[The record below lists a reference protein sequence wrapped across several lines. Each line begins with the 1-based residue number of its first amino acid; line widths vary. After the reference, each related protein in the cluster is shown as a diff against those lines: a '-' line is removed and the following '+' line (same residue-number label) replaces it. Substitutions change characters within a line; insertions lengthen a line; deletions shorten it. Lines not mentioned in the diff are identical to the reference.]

1 MILVGLTGG
10 IGSGKSTASKMFAA
24 RGAVIIDADA
34 ITHEVQQPGM
44 PLLAELAQAF
54 GVDILDSSG
63 ALIRPKL
70 AERAF
75 VNDESLKTL
84 NRIVHPAVQKEMA
97 ARMDAVRETDRVV
110 ILDVPLLAENPRAD
124 LSGVCVVDCPIEL
137 AVERLVEQRNMK
149 ADDARARMAKQA
161 TREERRAIADFLI
174 ENSGDL
180 VFLEEQVNRAWE
192 WMISLPQANP
202 DAGAL
207 KKA

>member
-34 ITHEVQQPGM
+34 ITHEVQRPGM
-44 PLLAELAQAF
+44 PVLSELAEAF
-54 GVDILDSSG
+54 GDDILAADGS
-63 ALIRPKL
+63 LIRPKL

-75 VNDESLKTL
+75 RDADSLKTL

-97 ARMDAVRETDRVV
+97 SRMDAVRDTDKVV

-124 LSGVCVVDCPIEL
+124 LSGVCVVDCPLEL
-137 AVERLVEQRNMK
+137 AVERLVEQRNMD

-161 TREERRAIADFLI
+161 TREDRRAIADFLI

-180 VFLEEQVNRAWE
+180 EFLEEQVERAWT
-192 WMISLPQANP
+192 WMTSLPQAGP
-202 DAGAL
+202 DAGSP
-207 KKA
+207 KK

>member
-34 ITHEVQQPGM
+34 ITHEVQRPGM
-44 PLLAELAQAF
+44 PVLSELAEAF
-54 GVDILDSSG
+54 GDDILAADGS
-63 ALIRPKL
+63 LIRPKL

-75 VNDESLKTL
+75 RDADSLKTL

-97 ARMDAVRETDRVV
+97 LRMDAVRDTDKVV

-124 LSGVCVVDCPIEL
+124 LSGVCVVDCPLDL
-137 AVERLVEQRNMK
+137 AVERLVEQRNMD

-161 TREERRAIADFLI
+161 TREDRRAIADFLI

-180 VFLEEQVNRAWE
+180 EFLEEQVERAWT
-192 WMISLPQANP
+192 WMTSLPQAGP
-202 DAGAL
+202 DAGSP
-207 KKA
+207 KK

>member
-34 ITHEVQQPGM
+34 ITHEVQRPGM
-44 PLLAELAQAF
+44 PVLSELAEAF
-54 GVDILDSSG
+54 GDDIIGADG

-75 VNDESLKTL
+75 SDAESLKTL

-97 ARMDAVRETDRVV
+97 SRMEAVRGTDKVV

-124 LSGVCVVDCPIEL
+124 LSGVCVVDCPLEL
-137 AVERLVEQRNMK
+137 AVERLVDQRNMN

-180 VFLEEQVNRAWE
+180 AFLEEQVERAWT
-192 WMISLPQANP
+192 WMLSLPQASP
-202 DAGAL
+202 DAGTL
-207 KKA
+207 KK